1 MSDITQN
8 TPKLNYAD
16 NKTQPFKVC
25 VDMMKIGLLLFT
37 APFLSRLFRAL
48 GRHNSKELL
57 LLVGGGGKSSGIK
70 GITREITPLY
80 VSRMPRT
87 QTKSIMLLSL

>member
-57 LLVGGGGKSSGIK
+57 LLVGGDKSSGIK

>member
-1 MSDITQN
+1 
-8 TPKLNYAD
+8 
-16 NKTQPFKVC
+16 
-25 VDMMKIGLLLFT
+25 MMKIGLLLVT

-57 LLVGGGGKSSGIK
+57 LLVGGGKSSGIK

>member
-8 TPKLNYAD
+8 TPKLKYAD

-48 GRHNSKELL
+48 GRHNSKE
-57 LLVGGGGKSSGIK
+57 KFRDKRDHSGDYSPVR
-70 GITREITPLY
+70 ITDA
-80 VSRMPRT
+80 
-87 QTKSIMLLSL
+87 

>member
-1 MSDITQN
+1 
-8 TPKLNYAD
+8 
-16 NKTQPFKVC
+16 
-25 VDMMKIGLLLFT
+25 MMKIGLLLVT

-57 LLVGGGGKSSGIK
+57 LLVGGKSSGIK

>member
-57 LLVGGGGKSSGIK
+57 LLVGGAQKFRDKRDHSGDYSPVR
-70 GITREITPLY
+70 ITDA
-80 VSRMPRT
+80 
-87 QTKSIMLLSL
+87 